1 MVLPPALISP
11 RHRAGEFRG
20 PVVILV
26 RLTTYFYLLKFS
38 FFIPLAF
45 IYRALYLLF
54 IINYYYIFFLIIL
67 INIIKIIYLNKIL
80 K

>member
-1 MVLPPALISP
+1 MVLLPTLISP
-11 RHRAGEFRG
+11 RYQVKEFRDLII
-20 PVVILV
+20 ILIE
-26 RLTTYFYLLKFS
+26 LTIYFYLLKFS
-38 FFIPLAF
+38 FSIPLAF
-45 IYRALYLLF
+45 IYKALYLLF